1 MPHKNEVGCYNNGI
15 KTILVY
21 ENNFCGPASDNSRL
35 SYGMSYKILNFPVF
49 GFFFALLREGALF
62 FMLIAIILIVLIFR
76 KNSPNENYFEDIVK
90 REQLILSNFQLLY
103 EQITKKNVINALL
116 LKIVKKKHH

>member
-1 MPHKNEVGCYNNGI
+1 
-15 KTILVY
+15 
-21 ENNFCGPASDNSRL
+21 
-35 SYGMSYKILNFPVF
+35 
-49 GFFFALLREGALF
+49 
-62 FMLIAIILIVLIFR
+62 MLIAIILIVLIFR